1 MGAEGDDRI
10 HRRSCQLSAVSSQ
23 LPPAPVLS
31 YRSMQRVA
39 RPGAVAAVLACLAV
53 SACSPRQMGLNR
65 MASALTETAGS
76 YATDSDPEF
85 VRLAAPSTLK
95 MVEMLLDQQPR
106 SEDLLLTACSGF
118 TQYAYAFLQVDAE
131 IAPPADA
138 PRAEE
143 LRARA
148 RAMYARAR
156 AYCWRGL
163 EQRHPG
169 IRGAIA
175 SDAQQAVAGL
185 QRADLGL
192 MYWLAASWGGELNL
206 SSDQL
211 LRLAELVAIRVLLA
225 RTLVLDEGWQEG
237 ALHEALIALDGMGPL
252 LGGSAARAR
261 EHFEKA
267 VALSGGYSAFA
278 YVTLA
283 STVSVSARD
292 RLEFE
297 RLLRAALAID
307 VDAKPSVR
315 LANLIAQRRA
325 RALLAQVNV
334 LFRP

>member
-1 MGAEGDDRI
+1 MHRVTRSGAAAG
-10 HRRSCQLSAVSSQ
+10 
-23 LPPAPVLS
+23 VL
-31 YRSMQRVA
+31 
-39 RPGAVAAVLACLAV
+39 GCLALA
-53 SACSPRQMGLNR
+53 ACSPRQIGLNR

-76 YATDSDPEF
+76 YAADNDPEF

-106 SEDLLLTACSGF
+106 SEQLLLTACSGF

-131 IAPPADA
+131 VAPAADTQ
-138 PRAEE
+138 RIEE

-148 RAMYARAR
+148 RTMYARAR
-156 AYCWRGL
+156 GYCWRAL

-169 IRGAIA
+169 IRA
-175 SDAQQAVAGL
+175 AVAEHPQKAAAGL
-185 QRADLGL
+185 QKADVPF

-225 RTLVLDEGWQEG
+225 RTLVLDEGWQDG
-237 ALHEALIALDGMGPL
+237 ALHEALIALDGMSPL

-261 EHFEKA
+261 EHFGRA
-267 VALSGGYSAFA
+267 VALSGGQSAFA
-278 YVTLA
+278 YVALA
-283 STVSVSARD
+283 SAVSVSARD
-292 RLEFE
+292 RQEFE

-307 VDAKPSVR
+307 VNAKPSMR

-325 RALLAQVNV
+325 HSLLAQVNL
-334 LFRP
+334 LFRR